1 MDWCADLLRIS
12 GRVYAM
18 VALGVLRVRPKLNMI
33 TGLPSMQFYA
43 TRLGTAALLVSCVAC
58 ICIFYICKQI
68 RMCTCR

>member
-1 MDWCADLLRIS
+1 
-12 GRVYAM
+12 M
-18 VALGVLRVRPKLNMI
+18 VALGVLRVRPKLNLI